1 VRRHLTK
8 AAAKISTQ
16 SEHFLLASFSVSHN
30 ISLRA
35 NLFRAVYSVQCINF
49 CEQQLFL
56 LSFVLSRRA
65 LSFAISPAAH
75 THTYVPQP
83 AQQWMM
89 YGAILYALEKLF
101 SRFVPAESTL
111 CSLT

>member
-1 VRRHLTK
+1 
-8 AAAKISTQ
+8 
-16 SEHFLLASFSVSHN
+16 
-30 ISLRA
+30 LR
-35 NLFRAVYSVQCINF
+35 
-49 CEQQLFL
+49 EQLFL
-56 LSFVLSRRA
+56 LSFVLARA
-65 LSFAISPAAH
+65 LSFAISPAAATH